1 MVELTHQPIETH
13 LLTDRVRRNHCGA
26 VVLFLGT
33 VRDLTGDEVT
43 VALEYQAYAP
53 MAEKKMRE
61 IEAEIRTRFPVGDI
75 LMVHR
80 LGRME
85 VGEAAVAV
93 AVSSPHRKEAFEA
106 CSQAM
111 DRLKEVVPIW
121 KKDNAANGAAEWVH
135 PSEPSPPE
143 GSR

>member
-13 LLTDRVRRNHCGA
+13 LLADRVRRNHCGA

-33 VRDLTGDEVT
+33 VRDVTGDEVT

-61 IEAEIRTRFPVGDI
+61 IEGEIRSRFPVGDI

-85 VGEAAVAV
+85 VGEVAVAV
-93 AVSSPHRKEAFEA
+93 VVSSPHRKEAFEA

-121 KKDNAANGAAEWVH
+121 KKDSAPNGATQWVH
-135 PSEPSPPE
+135 PAEPSPSE